1 MYRPRDLLACDKR
14 TGRSCPSLARHGKS
28 RHTPP
33 EGSLVPMPI
42 YEYQCEKCRKRT
54 SVLTMRVSE
63 RVEAICKHCGSARMR
78 RLMSRFATPRSEES
92 RMDALSN
99 PAGFSD
105 VDENDPKSIARALRK
120 MGKEMGDE
128 MGGPEFD
135 EAVDQL
141 ESGGGLDDDGGD
153 DGGSGGEDDL

>member
-1 MYRPRDLLACDKR
+1 
-14 TGRSCPSLARHGKS
+14 
-28 RHTPP
+28 
-33 EGSLVPMPI
+33 MPI

-63 RVEAICKHCGSARMR
+63 VEAVCQHCGSVRMR

-92 RMDALSN
+92 RMDALSD
-99 PAGFSD
+99 PSGFSD
-105 VDENDPKSIARALRK
+105 VDENDPRSVARALRR

-141 ESGGGLDDDGGD
+141 ERGGDLDDDGGD
-153 DGGSGGEDDL
+153 DSGGGSDDL